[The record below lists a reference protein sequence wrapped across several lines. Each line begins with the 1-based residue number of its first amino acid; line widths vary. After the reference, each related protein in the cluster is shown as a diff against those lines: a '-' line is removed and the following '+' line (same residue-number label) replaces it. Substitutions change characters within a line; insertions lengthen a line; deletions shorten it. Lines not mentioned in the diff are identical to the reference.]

1 MKITECYN
9 KNDKQTLN
17 ILKRHTKGLTAYKVL
32 NELQKIKN
40 VKPMTVYRSL
50 NSLQKMGIVHKSN
63 HNKTYF
69 ICHSTGNEKHNPVLA
84 ICKKCEKTEELN
96 PNIFTKL
103 FSNVKTKERYNFS
116 NFEVEI
122 STVCQKC
129 S

>member
-1 MKITECYN
+1 MKITKYYN

-50 NSLQKMGIVHKSN
+50 NNLQKMGIVHKSN

-69 ICHSTGNEKHNPVLA
+69 ICHSTGNKKHNPVLA